1 MTKETKKLITAVL
14 VIWALWFAATGAMYY
29 YMIAPAKQRAA
40 ELKQQLQNTAKAVKE
55 LEKAKTTQFQQ
66 QLEKKVADYKSKVK
80 DFVIGTNKADQLMF
94 NISQIAKDLKVDQF
108 ASRDRSRGN
117 YEDISGC
124 DRVKIARIDVEFS
137 SDFIDFARFINYMER
152 NDPIVFIDNFSI
164 GRTATSGR
172 EARAQ
177 IGLEV
182 LIDSANAEITEDT
195 KQKDIRQA
203 ANK

>member
-1 MTKETKKLITAVL
+1 MTNETKKIITAVL
-14 VIWALWFAATGAMYY
+14 IIWALWVASAAAMYY
-29 YMIAPAKQRAA
+29 YMIAPAKHRASD
-40 ELKQQLQNTAKAVKE
+40 LHQQLNETAKAVEE
-55 LEKAKTTQFQQ
+55 LEKAKTEQFQQ
-66 QLEKKVADYKSKVK
+66 QLNQKVADCKNKVK
-80 DFVIGTNKADQLMF
+80 DFVIKTGKADQLMF
-94 NISQIAKDLKVDQF
+94 NISQIAKDLRVDQF

-124 DRVKIARIDVEFS
+124 DRLKIARIDVEFS

-164 GRTATSGR
+164 GRTTTSSR
-172 EARAQ
+172 EAKAQ
-177 IGLEV
+177 VGLEV
-182 LIDSANAEITEDT
+182 LVDSAENEITEDI